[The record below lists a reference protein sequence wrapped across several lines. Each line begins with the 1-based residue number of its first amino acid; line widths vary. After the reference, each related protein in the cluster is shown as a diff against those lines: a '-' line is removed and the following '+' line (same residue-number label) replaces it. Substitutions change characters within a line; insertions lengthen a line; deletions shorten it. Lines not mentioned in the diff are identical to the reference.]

1 MIEKHDSHVE
11 TPNTVG
17 PAGAPPRRC
26 ARRASSTPAMIS
38 AATAITRLAL
48 CRIR

>member
-1 MIEKHDSHVE
+1 MIEKHDSQVD
-11 TPNTVG
+11 TPNEVG

-38 AATAITRLAL
+38 AATAITLVAP

>member
-26 ARRASSTPAMIS
+26 ARRASSTPS
-38 AATAITRLAL
+38 RNWAAKTPSPIV
-48 CRIR
+48 